1 MHRFIST
8 LTPEKTTDIVLKAI
22 RELIEYELA
31 VVLSYEENGRLKVR
45 KAAGP
50 AATRDLDRFS
60 FSLSER
66 RDIAAIVQG
75 KQPYLFHKDE
85 IHQDTY
91 TGIIDFPADH
101 SCMVAPLYLD
111 EKLQGILTLDHHS
124 CNKFTPQNVQL
135 VGILSKLISLSIAQ
149 SNDKEALEKERLA
162 ITRERN
168 QLLRHSARAVNGLIG
183 DSDIWNRVKDNI
195 SLVAT
200 STTPVLVQGETGTG
214 KEVVARAVHNLST
227 RAGAP
232 FIAVNCSAISAGV
245 AESELFGHE
254 KGSFTGAVSLRKG
267 RFELA
272 DGGTLFLD
280 EIGDLPLEIQ
290 PKLLR
295 ALQERKL
302 ERIGGESTID
312 VDVRVIAATHVDLGA
327 AVREKRFREDLYYRL
342 NVFPMMLP
350 PLRERGNDVLLLAE
364 HFLQQI
370 RTRTGRD
377 DLALSPGSVEV
388 LLQADWPGNVR
399 QLQNTLERA
408 AILSRG
414 GIIEAD
420 HVITDAN
427 APDSF
432 CMPTKSGQDNESR
445 FSSFDEVVRAHLMK
459 ALALTG
465 GKIYGKGGAAEI
477 LGMKPTTL
485 QSKLKKYNIQASAS
499 QAQDV

>member
-1 MHRFIST
+1 MHRSLST
-8 LTPEKTTDIVLKAI
+8 LTPEKTMDIVLRAI

-31 VVLSYEENGRLKVR
+31 VVLSCEADGSLKVR

-50 AATRDLDRFS
+50 AATRDLDDLTL
-60 FSLSER
+60 SLNER

-85 IHQDTY
+85 IHEDTY
-91 TGIIDFPADH
+91 AGIIDFPADH

-111 EKLQGILTLDHHS
+111 EKLMGILTLDHHS

-149 SNDKEALEKERLA
+149 SNDREALEKQRLA
-162 ITRERN
+162 VTRERN
-168 QLLRHSARAVNGLIG
+168 LLLRQSARAVNGLVG
-183 DSDIWNRVKDNI
+183 NSETWNRVKDNI
-195 SLVAT
+195 SLVAA
-200 STTPVLVQGETGTG
+200 SATPVLIQGETGTG
-214 KEVVARAVHNLST
+214 KEVVARAIHNLST
-227 RAGAP
+227 RTGGP

-280 EIGDLPLEIQ
+280 EIGDLPIEIQ

-295 ALQERKL
+295 VLQERKL
-302 ERIGGESTID
+302 ERIGGEVTID
-312 VDVRVIAATHVDLGA
+312 VDVRVIAATHVDLAG
-327 AVREKRFREDLYYRL
+327 AVREKRFREDLYYRI
-342 NVFPMMLP
+342 NVFPMTLP
-350 PLRERGNDVLLLAE
+350 PLRERGGDVLLLAE

-370 RTRTGRD
+370 RTRTGQS
-377 DLALSPGSVEV
+377 DLALSPESIDL
-388 LLQADWPGNVR
+388 LLQAHWPGNVR

-408 AILSRG
+408 ALLSRG
-414 GIIEAD
+414 GMIEAA
-420 HVITDAN
+420 HVVTTAS
-427 APDSF
+427 PSGSF
-432 CMPTKSGQDNESR
+432 CLPAESEQEER
-445 FSSFDEVVRAHLMK
+445 SRLPGFDEMVKTYLTR

-465 GKIYGKGGAAEI
+465 GKIYGNEGAARL
-477 LGMKPTTL
+477 LGIKPTTL
-485 QSKLKKYNIQASAS
+485 QSKLKKYHIQP
-499 QAQDV
+499 

>member
-1 MHRFIST
+1 MKHSISS

-31 VVLSYEENGRLKVR
+31 VVLSYEEESGRLTVR

-50 AATRDLDRFS
+50 AATRDLDHFS
-60 FSLSER
+60 FSLNDR
-66 RDIAAIVQG
+66 KDIASIVQR
-75 KQPYLFHKDE
+75 KHPYLFPKNQH
-85 IHQDTY
+85 HLDTY
-91 TGIIDFPADH
+91 AEIIDFPADH
-101 SCMVAPLYLD
+101 SCLVAPLYLD

-135 VGILSKLISLSIAQ
+135 VKTLSKLISLSIAQ
-149 SNDKEALEKERLA
+149 ADDKETLRKEHLA
-162 ITRERN
+162 ITKERN
-168 QLLRHSARAVNGLIG
+168 LLLGNSSKVLNALVGHSEN
-183 DSDIWNRVKDNI
+183 WNRVKDTI
-195 SLVAT
+195 SLVAA
-200 STTPVLVQGETGTG
+200 SNTPVLIQGETGTG
-214 KEVVARAVHNLST
+214 KEVVAKAIHNLSA
-227 RAGAP
+227 RVSAP

-295 ALQERKL
+295 VLQENKL
-302 ERIGGESTID
+302 ERIGGETTID
-312 VDVRVIAATHVDLGA
+312 VDVRVIAATHVDLRT

-342 NVFPMMLP
+342 NVFPITLP
-350 PLRERGNDVLLLAE
+350 PLRDRGNDVLLLAE
-364 HFLQQI
+364 HFIQQI
-370 RTRTGRD
+370 RTTTGHNE
-377 DLALSPGSVEV
+377 LAISPESVDI

-408 AILSRG
+408 SILSRG
-414 GIIEAD
+414 RLIESRHIITGGSPA
-420 HVITDAN
+420 
-427 APDSF
+427 DSF
-432 CMPTKSGQDNESR
+432 CMDSEITQESASQL
-445 FSSFDEVVRAHLMK
+445 SSFDQMVTIHLKK
-459 ALALTG
+459 ALTLTG

-485 QSKLKKYNIQASAS
+485 QSKLKKYGIQ
-499 QAQDV
+499 